1 MVIVPIWSIVK
12 ESSREIENT
21 NKGKTTMARFIGY
34 HNTPVANATLTA
46 SVDGS
51 LCIADSQEA
60 AESYRRGGLK
70 AQHYCYEVEISGKI
84 MTERQLKKLLIENG
98 YERYVEDGEEYMA
111 TKKTAVRE
119 LIVQAGYDA
128 VCYLD
133 TNAFDYLCC
142 EIFRQDAIVSVTLCE
157 EVE

>member
-1 MVIVPIWSIVK
+1 
-12 ESSREIENT
+12 
-21 NKGKTTMARFIGY
+21 MARFTGY

-60 AESYRRGGLK
+60 AESYRRGGK
-70 AQHYCYEVEISGKI
+70 SQHYCYEVEVEGKI
-84 MTERQLKKLLIENG
+84 MSEKQLKKLLIENG

-119 LIVQAGYDA
+119 LIVEAGYDA
-128 VCYLD
+128 VIYGD
-133 TNAFDYLCC
+133 TNGFDYVCC
-142 EIFRQDAIVSVTLCE
+142 EIFNQDAIVSVTLCE
-157 EVE
+157 SVDAE

>member
-1 MVIVPIWSIVK
+1 
-12 ESSREIENT
+12 
-21 NKGKTTMARFIGY
+21 MARFIGY
-34 HNTPVANATLTA
+34 HNTPAANASLTA

-70 AQHYCYEVEISGKI
+70 TQHYCYEVTVEGKI
-84 MTERQLKKLLIENG
+84 MTEKQLKKLLSENG
-98 YERYVEDGEEYMA
+98 FERYVEDGEEYQA

-119 LIVQAGYDA
+119 LIVEAGYDA

-142 EIFRQDAIVSVTLCE
+142 EIFNHDAIVSVTLCK

>member
-1 MVIVPIWSIVK
+1 
-12 ESSREIENT
+12 
-21 NKGKTTMARFIGY
+21 MAKFIGY
-34 HNTPVANATLTA
+34 HNTPVQNATLTA

-70 AQHYCYEVEISGKI
+70 AQHCCYEVEVEGKI
-84 MTERQLKKLLIENG
+84 MTEKQLKKLLIENG

-119 LIVQAGYDA
+119 LIVEAGFDA
-128 VCYLD
+128 VHYTD
-133 TNAFDYLCC
+133 TNGFDYVCC
-142 EIFRQDAIVSVTLCE
+142 EIFSQDAIVSVTLCE
-157 EVE
+157 SCEG